1 MSGFE
6 TFLRWEEKSWDTID
20 FKKAYVDMTGDV
32 VAGLMLSQIVYWH
45 LPDRGG
51 QDKLRVERDGR
62 RWLVKTRDEW
72 WHECRL
78 NPREV
83 DRARKVLETRG
94 IIEVR
99 LYKFNGSPT
108 QHLRIRQDRF
118 LELWQEVI
126 EGDMQ
131 RSKTKF
137 NRGAGGEPGSDPEPL
152 EPLPDA
158 AVGPEARNARPNPLT
173 SPISLIRE
181 MDFTNPLIG
190 FHRLVKSN
198 SLISE
203 NHKTEITTEI
213 TTETAA
219 AREGDRTDAHD
230 ADAALVEQ
238 LVGHGVGRSVA
249 RKLVRDKP
257 EVCRRC
263 LEYLPYA
270 RFRTTK
276 GAWLANAIRDEYGP
290 PPGYE
295 EARARQDRE
304 RHRILLQNARQG
316 HQEARRRKKEAWLR
330 AAYARLEK
338 TRGAA
343 YTAFLEYLDQER
355 ARVANIA
362 GQLSPRRQEEHLA
375 AFDRPERRL
384 QVFAEWLDIQGK
396 GIGPPRPTR
405 DPVPRNENLEGKG
418 QESVSAVPTTVAQKA
433 ANDLSDH
440 D

>member
-6 TFLRWEEKSWDTID
+6 AFLKWEEKSRDTID

-32 VAGLMLSQIVYWH
+32 VAGLMLSQIIYWH

-51 QDKLRVERDGR
+51 QGKLRVERDSL

-108 QHLRIRQDRF
+108 QHLRIQEDRF

-126 EGDMQ
+126 EGEMQ

-137 NRGAGGEPGSDPEPL
+137 NRSGGGEPRSDSGPL

-158 AVGPEARNARPNPLT
+158 AADPQARNARPNPLKP
-173 SPISLIRE
+173 PISLISK
-181 MDFTNPLIG
+181 MDFTNPLNG
-190 FHRLVKSN
+190 FPRLVKSN
-198 SLISE
+198 SLIRE
-203 NHKTEITTEI
+203 NHNTEI
-213 TTETAA
+213 TTETTTETAA
-219 AREGDRTDAHD
+219 AKGVVSLASPD

-238 LVGHGVGRSVA
+238 LIGHGVGRSVA

-295 EARARQDRE
+295 ETRARQDRV
-304 RHRILLQNARQG
+304 RKRALLQDARQS
-316 HQEARRRKKEAWLR
+316 QQDARRRKKEARLR

-338 TRGAA
+338 NRGAP
-343 YTAFLEYLDQER
+343 YTAFTEYLDQER
-355 ARVANIA
+355 ARVAKIA
-362 GQLSPRRQEEHLA
+362 GQLSPRRQEEQLA
-375 AFDRPERRL
+375 AFDQSERRL
-384 QVFAEWLDIQGK
+384 QVFAEWLETQGQ
-396 GIGPPRPTR
+396 GIDTPRPTR
-405 DPVPRNENLEGKG
+405 DPNTRSEKVGEQG
-418 QESVSAVPTTVAQKA
+418 QEPVSAVPTTVAPKA
-433 ANDLSDH
+433 ANDLSDP